1 MKQLSEEMLSKF
13 RATMQGV
20 QVIVV
25 DEASMLGTKY
35 LERLH
40 ARLVAA
46 RSPDDPRRS
55 AFFAGYRVIFVGD
68 FAQCPPI

>member
-1 MKQLSEEMLSKF
+1 MLSKF

-20 QVIVV
+20 QVIVVESTV